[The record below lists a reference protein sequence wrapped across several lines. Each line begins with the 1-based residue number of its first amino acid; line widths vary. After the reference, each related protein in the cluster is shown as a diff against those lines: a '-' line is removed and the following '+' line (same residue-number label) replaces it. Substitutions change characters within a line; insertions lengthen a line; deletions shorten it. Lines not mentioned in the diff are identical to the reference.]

1 MAPRARTA
9 IGSIPG
15 VQRGFAASP
24 ARNVPVTLFKAGDHV
39 MHRKFG
45 KGVVREVTGSGDSAR
60 IFIVFP
66 VFGEKA
72 FALSI
77 APIVKVEE

>member
-1 MAPRARTA
+1 M
-9 IGSIPG
+9 
-15 VQRGFAASP
+15 
-24 ARNVPVTLFKAGDHV
+24 LFKAGDHV

-60 IFIVFP
+60 ISIVFP
-66 VFGEKA
+66 VFGEKT